1 MAGEDLNLTGVK
13 TLNQALA
20 RTRNGVAAVELATR
34 LGLWTETLHS
44 RREGRREFPGKLSD
58 LTPGELTDL
67 YSTWTSELGRLM
79 ELCGAITGQEALL
92 KIQLKSAIAA
102 ARGRIRR
109 NNAEE
114 GKTLT
119 QKGLEELVEEDP
131 SVLDLVEQT
140 GLLSLLGAH
149 ANAAREATGQYLNT
163 ISREIS
169 FRDAQMK
176 ARIY

>member
-1 MAGEDLNLTGVK
+1 
-13 TLNQALA
+13 
-20 RTRNGVAAVELATR
+20 
-34 LGLWTETLHS
+34 
-44 RREGRREFPGKLSD
+44 
-58 LTPGELTDL
+58 
-67 YSTWTSELGRLM
+67 M

-119 QKGLEELVEEDP
+119 QKGLEELVAGDP